1 MGRDRQMCWLAA
13 GAALWLL
20 AASAQAT
27 RPLMDRVQY
36 AGLHGEILP
45 EACCWMPL
53 PPSQAL
59 AEARLAQQCSA
70 LGGPV
75 GRFALEDGQLWLQG
89 LHTCGGELALSTIYP
104 QMDGPVRADWVSGQF
119 TLDLGP
125 GCQGDDGLP
134 QPSQRWRVQLA
145 QGRVTAMEAVALEP
159 ACPAP

>member
-1 MGRDRQMCWLAA
+1 MRWLAA

-27 RPLMDRVQY
+27 RPLMDRVQH

-104 QMDGPVRADWVSGQF
+104 QMHGPVRADWVSGQF

-125 GCQGDDGLP
+125 GCQGDGGLP

>member
-1 MGRDRQMCWLAA
+1 MGRSRQRRWLAA

-27 RPLMDRVQY
+27 RPLLDRIQH
-36 AGLHGEILP
+36 AGLHGQILP
-45 EACCWMPL
+45 EACCWVPL
-53 PPSQAL
+53 PPSPAL

-70 LGGPV
+70 IGGPV

-89 LHTCGGELALSTIYP
+89 LLTCGGELALSAIYP
-104 QMDGPVRADWVSGQF
+104 QMSGPVRADWVSGHF

-125 GCQGDDGLP
+125 GCQGGDGLH

-145 QGRVTAMEAVALEP
+145 QGRVMAMEAVALDP
-159 ACPAP
+159 SCAAR